1 MKTITFK
8 IHSFIDLI
16 TNSSSETFIQC
27 TATTA
32 VAVKD
37 IVNHLLKA
45 NDITNVTC
53 DDIFSINFNGEDI
66 KITNLT
72 SSSDY
77 DIVAQKLS
85 NLVHTYNIDSEYN
98 G

>member
-27 TATTA
+27 TDNTKGAI
-32 VAVKD
+32 KD
-37 IVNHLLKA
+37 IVNHLLTA
-45 NDITNVTC
+45 NNITNVTC
-53 DDIFSINFNGEDI
+53 DDIFNINIDHDDVM
-66 KITNLT
+66 ITNLT
-72 SSSDY
+72 GNGEY
-77 DIVAQKLS
+77 DIVAKKLCG
-85 NLVHTYNIDSEYN
+85 LVHTYSIESEYN

>member
-27 TATTA
+27 TDNTKNAI
-32 VAVKD
+32 KD
-37 IVNHLLKA
+37 IVNHLLIA
-45 NDITNVTC
+45 NNITNVTC
-53 DDIFSINFNGEDI
+53 DDIFEISVDGDDVTI
-66 KITNLT
+66 KNLT
-72 SSSDY
+72 SDANY
-77 DIVAQKLS
+77 NIVSQKLS
-85 NLVHTYNIDSEYN
+85 NLVHTYSIESEYN